1 MQSRRWDT
9 YIAHSSEDKEEIVSP
24 LADALEKRGI
34 KVWYDKSIVDYGN
47 NILQNM
53 DDGLVNSNS
62 GILILSH
69 AFFQGSYT
77 LEELYALLDDQINNG
92 KKIFLVLHNIT
103 KEELRKYSPILAT
116 RRFLRSSEGKD
127 NIAEK
132 LSVWLKN
139 KETTANESETF
150 FYSQPNEDE
159 YIFFS
164 KWDLSEESEKFWFP
178 EGIDIDSNGYFY
190 VADEAGYIRKL
201 DLIGSLL
208 KKWGGKGIGNGKF
221 TTAYALA
228 IDPFDNVLVSDSGA
242 TDNSGNIQKFDSEGN
257 FQMKLPTPVDKN
269 IEFRNPYGIAVDPF
283 GNIFVSEEKNHRIQ
297 KFDTSGNYLRKWG
310 NYGNGNGQFY
320 APLGLAIQAGQIYVA
335 DMGNDRIQVFDKNG
349 NFVKKWGTRG
359 VGNGQFNNPQ
369 SIASDTQGYL
379 YVTDTN
385 NHRIQK
391 FTKDG
396 IYIKQW
402 GSLGSNDNQFV
413 SPVGIIVDN
422 FDKVYVTESA
432 HKVKKFDSDGNFI
445 TSFGSPGAA
454 DGQLNN
460 PDGIAIDPARRVYV
474 ADSVNNRIQVFERSH
489 NN

>member
-1 MQSRRWDT
+1 MET
-9 YIAHSSEDKEEIVSP
+9 YKFVTKWGKFG
-24 LADALEKRGI
+24 ALDGEFNLPTDVAI
-34 KVWYDKSIVDYGN
+34 DHN
-47 NILQNM
+47 
-53 DDGLVNSNS
+53 DDV
-62 GILILSH
+62 
-69 AFFQGSYT
+69 F
-77 LEELYALLDDQINNG
+77 
-92 KKIFLVLHNIT
+92 
-103 KEELRKYSPILAT
+103 
-116 RRFLRSSEGKD
+116 
-127 NIAEK
+127 
-132 LSVWLKN
+132 
-139 KETTANESETF
+139 
-150 FYSQPNEDE
+150 
-159 YIFFS
+159 
-164 KWDLSEESEKFWFP
+164 
-178 EGIDIDSNGYFY
+178 
-190 VADEAGYIRKL
+190 VAD
-201 DLIGSLL
+201 S
-208 KKWGGKGIGNGKF
+208 W
-221 TTAYALA
+221 
-228 IDPFDNVLVSDSGA
+228 
-242 TDNSGNIQKFDSEGN
+242 
-257 FQMKLPTPVDKN
+257 
-269 IEFRNPYGIAVDPF
+269 
-283 GNIFVSEEKNHRIQ
+283 NHRIQ
-297 KFDTSGNYLRKWG
+297 KFSKRGTFKTKWG
-310 NYGNGNGQFY
+310 QIGQGNGDFYNPWSVITDLNNHEVYVGEYSNQFY

-379 YVTDTN
+379 YITDTN